1 MDFTIAF
8 ANHKGGVA
16 KTTSTLAVGGALT
29 EMGRK
34 VLLIDLDPQANLTL
48 ALGCRPERLKRSMAD
63 VLMGGHPMQFVL
75 LETDVPNLHLA
86 PANHELVLAEQH
98 LVVRDG
104 FEFLLNSAL
113 AGLNQYDYALIDCPP
128 ALGPLTHCALTA
140 SSLLVIPTQCEFFS
154 AHALGPLLGLIR
166 SIRQRT
172 NPQLRYRLLLTML
185 NRENEIQ
192 QTLREQIRGA
202 FKTAVFDTLIEI
214 DPHVS
219 ESPLH
224 SLPITA
230 FAPNSQG
237 AEQYR
242 QLAQELTAYARNIAK
257 GSTQAN

>member
-1 MDFTIAF
+1 
-8 ANHKGGVA
+8 
-16 KTTSTLAVGGALT
+16 
-29 EMGRK
+29 
-34 VLLIDLDPQANLTL
+34 
-48 ALGCRPERLKRSMAD
+48 
-63 VLMGGHPMQFVL
+63 
-75 LETDVPNLHLA
+75 
-86 PANHELVLAEQH
+86 
-98 LVVRDG
+98 
-104 FEFLLNSAL
+104 
-113 AGLNQYDYALIDCPP
+113 
-128 ALGPLTHCALTA
+128 
-140 SSLLVIPTQCEFFS
+140 
-154 AHALGPLLGLIR
+154 LLGLIR

>member
-1 MDFTIAF
+1 MDFLISF

-16 KTTSTLAVGGALT
+16 KTTSTLAVGGALA
-29 EMGRK
+29 EMGQK

-48 ALGCRPERLKRSMAD
+48 AMGRRPERLKRSMAD
-63 VLMGGHPMQFVL
+63 VLMGGHRIQFI
-75 LETDVPNLHLA
+75 LEETNVTNLHLA
-86 PANHELVLAEQH
+86 PANQELVLAEQH

-104 FEFLLNSAL
+104 FEFLLNTAIG
-113 AGLNQYDYALIDCPP
+113 GLDQYDIALIDCPP

-140 SSLLVIPTQCEFFS
+140 SNLLVIPTQCEYFS
-154 AHALGPLLGLIR
+154 AHALGPLLSLIR

-172 NPQLRYRLLLTML
+172 NPQLGYRLLLTML
-185 NRENEIQ
+185 DRENTLQ
-192 QTLREQIRGA
+192 QTLCKQIRGA
-202 FKTAVFDTLIEI
+202 FKSAVFDTLIEI

-237 AEQYR
+237 AKQYR
-242 QLAQELTAYARNIAK
+242 QLAQELTTYARNIVK